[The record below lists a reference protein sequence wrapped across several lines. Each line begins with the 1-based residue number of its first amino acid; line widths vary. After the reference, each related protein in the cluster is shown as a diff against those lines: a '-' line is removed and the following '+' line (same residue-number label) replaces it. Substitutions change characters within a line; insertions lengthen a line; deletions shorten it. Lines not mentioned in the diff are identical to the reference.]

1 MTPMAEIYFYHLGDE
16 PLERILPSLIRRGH
30 ERGIR
35 MAIESAHADRLPK
48 ISELLWAVEDVAFLP
63 HDFGE
68 DDPQR
73 QPIWLC
79 ANAENPNNATYRF
92 FVDGAMPQ
100 NIDGLER
107 ALILFDSNSEEA
119 LVSAREEWKKRKSEG
134 HAISY
139 WKQDENGKWKNQ
151 AT

>member
-1 MTPMAEIYFYHLGDE
+1 MAEIYFYHLGEE
-16 PLERILPSLIRRGH
+16 PLERILPGLIRRGL
-30 ERGIR
+30 ERGLR
-35 MAIESAHADRLPK
+35 MAIESADADRIPK
-48 ISELLWAVEDVAFLP
+48 ISELLWSVEDVAFLA
-63 HDFGE
+63 HGFGE
-68 DDPQR
+68 DAPEH

-79 ANAENPNNATYRF
+79 ADPENPNGATYRF

-100 NIDGLER
+100 SIEGLDR

-119 LVSAREEWKKRKSEG
+119 LLKARAEWKKRKAEG

-139 WKQDENGKWKNQ
+139 WKQDDNGKWKNQ

>member
-1 MTPMAEIYFYHLGDE
+1 MAEIFFYHLGDE
-16 PLERILPSLIRRGH
+16 PLEKILPSLVRRGL

-35 MAIESAHADRLPK
+35 MAIESAHVDRLPK

-63 HDFGE
+63 HGYGNDE
-68 DDPQR
+68 PIH

-79 ANAENPNNATYRF
+79 ANPENPNGATYRF
-92 FVDGAMPQ
+92 FIDGAMPQ
-100 NIDGLER
+100 TIDGLER

-119 LVSAREEWKKRKSEG
+119 LVNARNEWKRRKSEG

-139 WKQDENGKWKNQ
+139 WKQDDSGKWKNQ

>member
-1 MTPMAEIYFYHLGDE
+1 MAEIYFYHLGEE
-16 PLERILPSLIRRGH
+16 PLERILPGLVRRGL
-30 ERGIR
+30 ERGLR
-35 MAIESAHADRLPK
+35 MAVQSASPERLPK
-48 ISELLWAVEDVAFLP
+48 ISELLWSVEDVAFLP
-63 HDFGE
+63 HGLGE
-68 DDPQR
+68 DDPEA
-73 QPIWLC
+73 QPVWLC
-79 ANAENPNNATYRF
+79 ADHENLNRATYRF
-92 FVDGAMPQ
+92 FIDGAMPQ

-119 LVSAREEWKKRKSEG
+119 LASARNEWKKRKAEG